1 MINLQK
7 YLNRTIFFLIGVIAI
22 GAYLFPTLQNSF
34 TANIGLNGVILLV
47 LMIGIIFSMRQ
58 TYMLIPAVDWLE
70 NFKKNESSGGK
81 NEAPELLGAMATM
94 MEEQKTR
101 KMALSTMSM
110 RTLLDGIA
118 ARMDE
123 GREITRYNIA
133 LLIFLGLLGTFW
145 GLLTTIGSI
154 GDTID
159 SLRVGSGDVGLM
171 FEDLKAGLAAPLG
184 GMGTAFSSS
193 LFGLAGSVILGF
205 IDLQTG
211 QAQGRFFNHLED
223 WLSGITK
230 LSSAG
235 SNIALETGDA
245 SVPAYVSA
253 LLEGSADSLDNLHKV
268 IAKSEENRSQVNQA
282 ITNLSVQLSSLVDH
296 QTEMRSVMKQMVTA
310 LTAGKSGSSDV
321 SEKHLRNIDVQLKA
335 LTDETIKSQ
344 DKFASSLQSE
354 IRLLARTLGAMV
366 DGKAIPT
373 PPPAAPAKPSTTTTS
388 SAQTSASPVKTA
400 AAPVKAAAPE
410 TPEKRKL
417 IIEEGNYTMPEVNPK
432 TDKKP
437 ALTAKRDD

>member
-1 MINLQK
+1 
-7 YLNRTIFFLIGVIAI
+7 
-22 GAYLFPTLQNSF
+22 
-34 TANIGLNGVILLV
+34 
-47 LMIGIIFSMRQ
+47 
-58 TYMLIPAVDWLE
+58 
-70 NFKKNESSGGK
+70 
-81 NEAPELLGAMATM
+81 
-94 MEEQKTR
+94 
-101 KMALSTMSM
+101 
-110 RTLLDGIA
+110 
-118 ARMDE
+118 
-123 GREITRYNIA
+123 
-133 LLIFLGLLGTFW
+133 
-145 GLLTTIGSI
+145 
-154 GDTID
+154 
-159 SLRVGSGDVGLM
+159 
-171 FEDLKAGLAAPLG
+171 
-184 GMGTAFSSS
+184 
-193 LFGLAGSVILGF
+193 AGSVILGF

-268 IAKSEENRSQVNQA
+268 IAKSEENRTQVNQA

-296 QTEMRSVMKQMVTA
+296 QSEMRSVMKQMVTA
-310 LTAGKSGSSDV
+310 LSAGKSGSSDV
-321 SEKHLRNIDVQLKA
+321 SEKHLRNIDVQLKT
-335 LTDETIKSQ
+335 LTDETIKTQ

-373 PPPAAPAKPSTTTTS
+373 PPSAAPSKPATTTS

-417 IIEEGNYTMPEVNPK
+417 IIEEGNYAMPEVNPK

-437 ALTAKRDD
+437 VLTAKRDD

>member
-1 MINLQK
+1 MRPQK
-7 YLNRTIFFLIGVIAI
+7 YLNRTILFLIGVIIVCAV
-22 GAYLFPTLQNSF
+22 LFPKMQDAFATNPM
-34 TANIGLNGVILLV
+34 LNGLIATVLLF
-47 LMIGIIFSMRQ
+47 GIIISMRQ
-58 TYMLIPAVDWLE
+58 TYMLIPALNWLE
-70 NFKKNESSGGK
+70 SFKKNESSEVTP
-81 NEAPELLGAMATM
+81 EAPELLGAMATM
-94 MEEQKTR
+94 MEEQKDR

-123 GREITRYNIA
+123 GREITRYIVG

-171 FEDLKAGLAAPLG
+171 FEDLKEGLAAPLS

-193 LFGLAGSVILGF
+193 LFGLAGSVVLGF

-235 SNIALETGDA
+235 SNVALEAGDA

-253 LLEGSADSLDNLHKV
+253 LLEQSADSLDSLHKV
-268 IAKSEENRSQVNQA
+268 ISRSEENKSEINHA
-282 ITNLSVQLSSLVDH
+282 ITNLSSHLSGLVDH
-296 QTEMRSVMKQMVTA
+296 QAEMRSVMKQMVSVLAASKDDSADTSA
-310 LTAGKSGSSDV
+310 T
-321 SEKHLRNIDVQLKA
+321 HLRNIDIQLKA
-335 LTDETIKSQ
+335 LTDETIKGQ
-344 DKFASSLQSE
+344 DKFASSLHSE
-354 IRLLARTLGAMV
+354 IRLLARTLGAIV
-366 DGKAIPT
+366 DGTATVPKSAPVRSAE
-373 PPPAAPAKPSTTTTS
+373 PAKPAAAPAPKP
-388 SAQTSASPVKTA
+388 
-400 AAPVKAAAPE
+400 APKAPPGE
-410 TPEKRKL
+410 D
-417 IIEEGNYTMPEVNPK
+417 GNYKMPEVKPK
-432 TDKKP
+432 ANKKP